1 MKKGRYIVIED
12 GAHAENDVY
21 GRLTAA
27 NKAAISKWSSYGIY
41 GDDHAIYVA
50 LAETGD
56 IPEKAFDSR
65 KWRQLPRPSYHKS
78 FLE

>member
-12 GAHAENDVY
+12 GAHGENDVY

-27 NKAAISKWSSYGIY
+27 NRAALSKWYSYGIY

-65 KWRQLPRPSYHKS
+65 KFRRSSHPSYHKR